1 MLIAGVFSS
10 LVILSVLLIRINQIG
25 DRYWKLKVDLEQVQQ
40 DVDYLKAGK

>member
-10 LVILSVLLIRINQIG
+10 LVNLSVLLIRINQIG